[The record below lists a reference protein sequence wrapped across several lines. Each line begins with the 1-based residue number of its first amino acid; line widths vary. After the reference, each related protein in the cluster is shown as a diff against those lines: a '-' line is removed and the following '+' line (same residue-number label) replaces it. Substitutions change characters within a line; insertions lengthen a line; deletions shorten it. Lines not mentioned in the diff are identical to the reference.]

1 MPPSCN
7 AHRTSHSSIAQLD
20 GVTTAAAPFG
30 ACRYARERTVAMIED
45 AQEREWWR
53 HRAVTS
59 CLVLCLAILLYGSG
73 ARAQSVAF
81 INPGKSDE
89 IYWVTATEGMQ
100 AAAHSLGMTFEVQYA
115 QREPL
120 KTLEIA
126 QEMVARP
133 AGKRPEYIVITDD
146 YAVADRLIMII
157 EAAGLK
163 TFLAYSS
170 IPVNQRVG
178 IGSPRT
184 KYKSW
189 LGSLEPQAEDAGYM
203 TAHALIERGKKEK
216 AFGRDGK
223 LHMLAIAGD
232 RSTPSSINRN
242 QGMRRAVDEAAG
254 VVIDEEVYAAW
265 TRENAAQQAESLY
278 RRYPDVKLIWAG
290 NDLMAF
296 GAMAA
301 WEKRGGKRGVDAWFS
316 GINTSTDALEA
327 VKSGRMTSL
336 AGGHF
341 ITGAWALVMIYD
353 YHHGRDFADE
363 GLELE
368 RPMFA
373 EFTPRLVDRYIER
386 FGGGFDGVDFSRYS
400 KVRNAKLKRYNF
412 GFAQLLEPQS

>member
-1 MPPSCN
+1 MI
-7 AHRTSHSSIAQLD
+7 RT
-20 GVTTAAAPFG
+20 G
-30 ACRYARERTVAMIED
+30 EMVAMFAEVPQPQQ
-45 AQEREWWR
+45 ATR
-53 HRAVTS
+53 RAVS
-59 CLVLCLAILLYGSG
+59 LSLALCLAVLLCGSV

-89 IYWVTATEGMQ
+89 IYWVTATQGMQ
-100 AAAHSLGMTFEVQYA
+100 AAAHSLGMTFEVRYA

-126 QEMVARP
+126 REMVARP
-133 AGKRPEYIVITDD
+133 AGKRPENIVITDD
-146 YAVADRLIMII
+146 YSVADRLLAII
-157 EAAGLK
+157 DPAGVK

-170 IPVNQRVG
+170 IPVDQRGG
-178 IGSPRT
+178 IGSPRG
-184 KYKSW
+184 KYKGW
-189 LGSLEPQAEDAGYM
+189 LGSLEPQAEDAGYL
-203 TAHALIERGKKEK
+203 TARALIERGKREK
-216 AFGRDGK
+216 AFGPDGK

-242 QGMRRAVDEAAG
+242 QGMRRAVAEAPT
-254 VVIDEEVYAAW
+254 VVLEEEVYAAW
-265 TRENAAQQAESLY
+265 ARENAAQQAESLY
-278 RRYPDVKLIWAG
+278 RRYPDVKLVWAG

-301 WEKRGGKRGVDAWFS
+301 WEKRGGKPGVDAWFS
-316 GINTSTDALEA
+316 GVNTSTEALEA
-327 VKSGRMTSL
+327 VKSGRLTSL

-363 GLELE
+363 GLELR

-373 EFTPRLVDRYIER
+373 EFTPLLADRYIER
-386 FGGGFDGVDFSRYS
+386 FSGGFDGVDFSRYS
-400 KVRNAKLKRYNF
+400 KVKNPKLRRYNF

>member
-1 MPPSCN
+1 MF
-7 AHRTSHSSIAQLD
+7 AELAQPQQ
-20 GVTTAAAPFG
+20 VP
-30 ACRYARERTVAMIED
+30 R
-45 AQEREWWR
+45 
-53 HRAVTS
+53 RAVS
-59 CLVLCLAILLYGSG
+59 LSLALCLAVVLCGSV

-89 IYWVTATEGMQ
+89 VYWVTAAQAMQ
-100 AAAHSLGMTFEVQYA
+100 AAARSLGMTFEVQYA

-126 QEMVARP
+126 REMVARP

-146 YAVADRLIMII
+146 YSVADRLLAII
-157 EAAGLK
+157 DPARVK
-163 TFLAYSS
+163 SFLAFSS
-170 IPVNQRVG
+170 IPVDQRGG
-178 IGSPRT
+178 IGSPRG
-184 KYKSW
+184 KYKGW
-189 LGSLEPQAEDAGYM
+189 LGSLEPQAEEAGYL
-203 TAHALIERGKKEK
+203 TARALIERGKKEK
-216 AFGRDGK
+216 AFAPDGK

-242 QGMRRAVDEAAG
+242 QGMRRAVAEAAM
-254 VVIDEEVYAAW
+254 VVVEEEVYAAW

-301 WEKRGGKRGVDAWFS
+301 WEKRGGKPGVDAWFS
-316 GINTSTDALEA
+316 GINTSTEALEA
-327 VKSGRMTSL
+327 VKSGRMTAL

-353 YHHGRDFADE
+353 YHHGHDFADE
-363 GLELE
+363 GLELR

-373 EFTPRLVDRYIER
+373 EFTPALADRYIER
-386 FGGGFDGVDFSRYS
+386 FSAGFDGVDFSRYS

>member
-1 MPPSCN
+1 MFAEVPQPPQVG
-7 AHRTSHSSIAQLD
+7 R
-20 GVTTAAAPFG
+20 
-30 ACRYARERTVAMIED
+30 
-45 AQEREWWR
+45 
-53 HRAVTS
+53 RAVG
-59 CLVLCLAILLYGSG
+59 LGLALCLAVVLCGSV

-89 IYWVTATEGMQ
+89 VYWVTAAQAMQ
-100 AAAHSLGMTFEVQYA
+100 AAARSLGMTFEVQYA

-126 QEMVARP
+126 REMVARP
-133 AGKRPEYIVITDD
+133 AGKRPEYIVVTDD
-146 YAVADRLIMII
+146 YSVADRLLAII
-157 EAAGLK
+157 DPAGVK
-163 TFLAYSS
+163 SFLAYSS
-170 IPVNQRVG
+170 IPVDQRGG
-178 IGSPRT
+178 IGSPRG
-184 KYKSW
+184 KYKGW
-189 LGSLEPQAEDAGYM
+189 LGSLEPQAEDAGYL
-203 TAHALIERGKKEK
+203 TARALIERGNKEK
-216 AFGRDGK
+216 AFGRDRK

-242 QGMRRAVDEAAG
+242 QGMRRAVAEAPM
-254 VVIDEEVYAAW
+254 VVLEEEVYAAW

-301 WEKRGGKRGVDAWFS
+301 WEKRGGKPGVDAWFS
-316 GINTSTDALEA
+316 GINTSTEALEA
-327 VKSGRMTSL
+327 VKSGRMASL

-353 YHHGRDFADE
+353 YHHGHDFADE
-363 GLELE
+363 GLELR

-373 EFTPRLVDRYIER
+373 EFTPALADRYIER
-386 FGGGFDGVDFSRYS
+386 FSGGFDGVDFSRYS
-400 KVRNAKLKRYNF
+400 KVRNSKLRRYNF

>member
-1 MPPSCN
+1 MI
-7 AHRTSHSSIAQLD
+7 RTKED
-20 GVTTAAAPFG
+20 RRYVRRGTAAAAG
-30 ACRYARERTVAMIED
+30 
-45 AQEREWWR
+45 WR
-53 HRAVTS
+53 CAVS
-59 CLVLCLAILLYGSG
+59 LGLALCLAVVLCGSV

-89 IYWVTATEGMQ
+89 VYWVTAAQAMQ
-100 AAAHSLGMTFEVQYA
+100 AAARSLGMTFEVQYA

-126 QEMVARP
+126 REMVARP

-146 YAVADRLIMII
+146 YSVADRLLAII
-157 EAAGLK
+157 DPAGVK
-163 TFLAYSS
+163 SFLAYSS
-170 IPVNQRVG
+170 IPVDQRGG
-178 IGSPRT
+178 IGSPRG
-184 KYKSW
+184 KYKGW
-189 LGSLEPQAEDAGYM
+189 LGSLEPQAEDAGYL
-203 TAHALIERGKKEK
+203 TARALIERGKKEK

-242 QGMRRAVDEAAG
+242 QGMRRAVAEAPM
-254 VVIDEEVYAAW
+254 VVLEEEVYAAW

-301 WEKRGGKRGVDAWFS
+301 WEKRGGKPGVDAWFS
-316 GINTSTDALEA
+316 GINTSTEALEA
-327 VKSGRMTSL
+327 VKSGRMTAL

-363 GLELE
+363 GLELR

-373 EFTPRLVDRYIER
+373 EFTPALADRYIER
-386 FGGGFDGVDFSRYS
+386 FSGGFDGVDFSRYS

>member
-1 MPPSCN
+1 MFAEVPQPQQ
-7 AHRTSHSSIAQLD
+7 ATR
-20 GVTTAAAPFG
+20 
-30 ACRYARERTVAMIED
+30 
-45 AQEREWWR
+45 
-53 HRAVTS
+53 RAVS
-59 CLVLCLAILLYGSG
+59 LSLALCLAVLLCGSV

-89 IYWVTATEGMQ
+89 IYWVTATQGMQ
-100 AAAHSLGMTFEVQYA
+100 AAAHSLGMTFEVRYA

-126 QEMVARP
+126 REMVARP
-133 AGKRPEYIVITDD
+133 AGKRPENIVITDD
-146 YAVADRLIMII
+146 YSVADRLLAII
-157 EAAGLK
+157 DPAGVK

-170 IPVNQRVG
+170 IPVDQRGG
-178 IGSPRT
+178 IGSPRG
-184 KYKSW
+184 KYKGW
-189 LGSLEPQAEDAGYM
+189 LGSLEPQAEDAGYL
-203 TAHALIERGKKEK
+203 TARALIERGKREK
-216 AFGRDGK
+216 AFGPDGK

-242 QGMRRAVDEAAG
+242 QGMRRAVAEAPM
-254 VVIDEEVYAAW
+254 VVLEEEVYAAW
-265 TRENAAQQAESLY
+265 ARENAAQQAESLY
-278 RRYPDVKLIWAG
+278 RRYPDVKLVWAG

-301 WEKRGGKRGVDAWFS
+301 WEKRGGKPGVDAWFS
-316 GINTSTDALEA
+316 GINTSTEALEA
-327 VKSGRMTSL
+327 VKSGRLTSL

-363 GLELE
+363 GLELR

-373 EFTPRLVDRYIER
+373 EFTPLLADRYIER
-386 FGGGFDGVDFSRYS
+386 FSGGFDGVDFSRYS
-400 KVRNAKLKRYNF
+400 KVKNPKLRRYNF

>member
-1 MPPSCN
+1 MFAEVPQPQQ
-7 AHRTSHSSIAQLD
+7 ATR
-20 GVTTAAAPFG
+20 
-30 ACRYARERTVAMIED
+30 
-45 AQEREWWR
+45 
-53 HRAVTS
+53 RAVS
-59 CLVLCLAILLYGSG
+59 LSLALCLAVLLCGSV

-89 IYWVTATEGMQ
+89 IYWVTATQGMQ
-100 AAAHSLGMTFEVQYA
+100 AAAHSLGMTFEVRYA

-126 QEMVARP
+126 REMVARP

-146 YAVADRLIMII
+146 YSVADRLLAII
-157 EAAGLK
+157 DPAGVK

-170 IPVNQRVG
+170 IPVDQRGG
-178 IGSPRT
+178 IGSPRG
-184 KYKSW
+184 KYKGW
-189 LGSLEPQAEDAGYM
+189 LGSLEPQAEDAGYL
-203 TAHALIERGKKEK
+203 TARALIERGKREK
-216 AFGRDGK
+216 AFGPDGK

-242 QGMRRAVDEAAG
+242 QGMRRAVAEAPT
-254 VVIDEEVYAAW
+254 VVLEEEVYAAW
-265 TRENAAQQAESLY
+265 ARENAAQQAESLY

-301 WEKRGGKRGVDAWFS
+301 WEKRGGRPGVDAWFS
-316 GINTSTDALEA
+316 GINTSTEALEA
-327 VKSGRMTSL
+327 VKSGRMTAL

-353 YHHGRDFADE
+353 YHHGHDFADE
-363 GLELE
+363 GLELR

-373 EFTPRLVDRYIER
+373 EFTPLLADRYIER
-386 FGGGFDGVDFSRYS
+386 FSGGFDGVDFTRYS
-400 KVRNAKLKRYNF
+400 KVKNPKLRRYNF

>member
-1 MPPSCN
+1 MFAEVPQPPQVG
-7 AHRTSHSSIAQLD
+7 R
-20 GVTTAAAPFG
+20 
-30 ACRYARERTVAMIED
+30 
-45 AQEREWWR
+45 
-53 HRAVTS
+53 RAVS
-59 CLVLCLAILLYGSG
+59 LGLALCLAVVLCGSV

-89 IYWVTATEGMQ
+89 VYWVTAAQAMH
-100 AAAHSLGMTFEVQYA
+100 AAARSLGMTFEVQYA

-126 QEMVARP
+126 REMVARP
-133 AGKRPEYIVITDD
+133 VSKRPEYIVITDD
-146 YAVADRLIMII
+146 YSVADRLSAII
-157 EAAGLK
+157 DPAGVK
-163 TFLAYSS
+163 SFLAYSS
-170 IPVNQRVG
+170 IPVDQRGG
-178 IGSPRT
+178 IGSPRG
-184 KYKSW
+184 KYKGW
-189 LGSLEPQAEDAGYM
+189 LGSLEPQAEDAGYL
-203 TAHALIERGKKEK
+203 TARALIERGKKEK

-242 QGMRRAVDEAAG
+242 QGMHRAVAEAAG

-278 RRYPDVKLIWAG
+278 RRYPDVKLVWAG

-301 WEKRGGKRGVDAWFS
+301 WEKRGGKPGVDAWFS
-316 GINTSTDALEA
+316 GINTSTEALEA
-327 VKSGRMTSL
+327 VKSGRMTAL

-353 YHHGRDFADE
+353 YHHGHDFADE
-363 GLELE
+363 GLELR

-373 EFTPRLVDRYIER
+373 QFTPALAERYIER
-386 FGGGFDGVDFSRYS
+386 FSGGFDGVDFSRYS

>member
-1 MPPSCN
+1 MFAEVAQPPQVG
-7 AHRTSHSSIAQLD
+7 R
-20 GVTTAAAPFG
+20 
-30 ACRYARERTVAMIED
+30 
-45 AQEREWWR
+45 
-53 HRAVTS
+53 RAVS
-59 CLVLCLAILLYGSG
+59 LGLALCLAVVLCGSV

-89 IYWVTATEGMQ
+89 VYWVTAAQAMQ
-100 AAAHSLGMTFEVQYA
+100 AAARSLGMTFEVQYA

-126 QEMVARP
+126 REMVARP

-146 YAVADRLIMII
+146 YSVADRLLAII
-157 EAAGLK
+157 DPAGVK
-163 TFLAYSS
+163 SFLAYSS
-170 IPVNQRVG
+170 IPVDQRGG
-178 IGSPRT
+178 IGSPRG
-184 KYKSW
+184 KYKGW
-189 LGSLEPQAEDAGYM
+189 LGSLEPQAEDAGYL
-203 TAHALIERGKKEK
+203 TARALIERGKKEK

-242 QGMRRAVDEAAG
+242 QGMRRAVAEAPM
-254 VVIDEEVYAAW
+254 VVLEEEVYAAW

-301 WEKRGGKRGVDAWFS
+301 WEKRGGKPGVDAWFS
-316 GINTSTDALEA
+316 GINTSTEALEA
-327 VKSGRMTSL
+327 VKSGRLTAL

-363 GLELE
+363 GLELR

-373 EFTPRLVDRYIER
+373 EFTPALADRYIER
-386 FGGGFDGVDFSRYS
+386 FSGGFDGVDFSRYS
-400 KVRNAKLKRYNF
+400 KVRNPKLKRYNF
-412 GFAQLLEPQS
+412 GFGQLLEPQS

>member
-1 MPPSCN
+1 ML
-7 AHRTSHSSIAQLD
+7 AMFA
-20 GVTTAAAPFG
+20 GVPQPQQAG
-30 ACRYARERTVAMIED
+30 R
-45 AQEREWWR
+45 
-53 HRAVTS
+53 RAVS
-59 CLVLCLAILLYGSG
+59 LSLALCLAVLLCGSV

-89 IYWVTATEGMQ
+89 IYWVTATQGMQ
-100 AAAHSLGMTFEVQYA
+100 AAAHSLGMTFEVRYA

-126 QEMVARP
+126 REMVARP

-146 YAVADRLIMII
+146 YSVADRLLAII
-157 EAAGLK
+157 DPAGVK

-170 IPVNQRVG
+170 IPVDQRGG
-178 IGSPRT
+178 IGSPRG
-184 KYKSW
+184 KYKGW
-189 LGSLEPQAEDAGYM
+189 LGSLEPQAEDAGYL
-203 TAHALIERGKKEK
+203 TARALIERGKREK
-216 AFGRDGK
+216 AFGPDGK

-242 QGMRRAVDEAAG
+242 QGMRRAVAEAPM
-254 VVIDEEVYAAW
+254 VVLEEEVYAAW
-265 TRENAAQQAESLY
+265 ARENAAQQAESLY
-278 RRYPDVKLIWAG
+278 RRYPDVKLVWAG

-301 WEKRGGKRGVDAWFS
+301 WEKRGGKPGVDAWFS
-316 GINTSTDALEA
+316 GVNTSTEALEA
-327 VKSGRMTSL
+327 IKSGRLTSL

-363 GLELE
+363 GLELR

-373 EFTPRLVDRYIER
+373 EFTPLLADRYIER
-386 FGGGFDGVDFSRYS
+386 FSGGFDGVDFSRYS
-400 KVRNAKLKRYNF
+400 KVKNPKLRRYNF